1 MKDKIELVKN
11 LSKRKK
17 KIIDDF
23 FDVIDRYEDAFD
35 RGDSKNALAYGRD
48 VVAYIGKHQKDLN
61 FSDAQLK
68 EMRDSL
74 AKLEASTKN
83 AEIAKTKSDASRRE
97 ARKAEQEYYE
107 FLLAQKPKSKEL
119 TEH

>member
-48 VVAYIGKHQKDLN
+48 VVAYIGRHQTDLN

-74 AKLEASTKN
+74 ANLEATTKN
-83 AEIAKTKSDASRRE
+83 AEIANAEAEASSRE

-107 FLLAQKPKSKEL
+107 FLLAQKPSSKQR